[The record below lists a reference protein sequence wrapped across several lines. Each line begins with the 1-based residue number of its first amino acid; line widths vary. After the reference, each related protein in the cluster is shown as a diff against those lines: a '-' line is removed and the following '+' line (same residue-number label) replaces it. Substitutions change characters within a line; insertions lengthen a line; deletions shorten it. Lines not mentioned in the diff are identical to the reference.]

1 MKKIPVWIDTD
12 TGVDDAAALL
22 VACRLPEIEIVGVSA
37 VNGNT
42 NLANT
47 YRNSRDVLALAGRAD
62 IPVYKGAAEPLVVLA
77 ESADDF
83 HGRNGLGDVTL
94 PPSPAP
100 HQTTEAG
107 EALRQ
112 ALQKYGRELRL
123 VAVGPLTNIARLL
136 LKHPD
141 VAENIGELLIMGGA
155 VNGGNV
161 TPSAEFNIYADP
173 EAAEIVFKS
182 GIQIKM
188 FGLDATTEAYFTP
201 EEFATMT
208 EKANPITSFLQGA
221 TGRAWKYYNE
231 GYAKGLILHDICPVI
246 YLADPE
252 MFTLQQAGVRV
263 ECCGRL
269 TLGKTVCDL
278 YSDFKFSKR
287 NCLVATSVRRERF
300 VAKVREVIA
309 LY

>member
-47 YRNSRDVLALAGRAD
+47 YRNSRDVLALAGCAD
-62 IPVYKGAAEPLVVLA
+62 IPVYKGAAEPLVAVA

-112 ALQKYGRELRL
+112 ALQKYGRNCAWWRSARSPILRDCYCSTL
-123 VAVGPLTNIARLL
+123 MPLT
-136 LKHPD
+136 
-141 VAENIGELLIMGGA
+141 M
-155 VNGGNV
+155 
-161 TPSAEFNIYADP
+161 SA
-173 EAAEIVFKS
+173 S
-182 GIQIKM
+182 
-188 FGLDATTEAYFTP
+188 
-201 EEFATMT
+201 
-208 EKANPITSFLQGA
+208 
-221 TGRAWKYYNE
+221 
-231 GYAKGLILHDICPVI
+231 C
-246 YLADPE
+246 
-252 MFTLQQAGVRV
+252 
-263 ECCGRL
+263 
-269 TLGKTVCDL
+269 
-278 YSDFKFSKR
+278 
-287 NCLVATSVRRERF
+287 
-300 VAKVREVIA
+300 
-309 LY
+309 